1 MRIVVNKIKA
11 IWRFYRD
18 GFKNMTWGRELWWLI
33 LLKVV
38 ILFAVLRVF
47 FFRPLMSG
55 MSDVQKS
62 EMVGNHLVN
71 PDYIDNND
79 TLNLITD

>member
-18 GFKNMTWGRELWWLI
+18 GFKKMTWGRELWWLI

-47 FFRPLMSG
+47 FFRPVMSG

-79 TLNLITD
+79 ALNLITD

>member
-1 MRIVVNKIKA
+1 MGKIKS
-11 IWRFYRD
+11 IWCFYRD

-47 FFRPLMSG
+47 FFRPVMSG
-55 MSDVQKS
+55 MNDEQKS
-62 EMVGNHLVN
+62 QMVGDHLIKN
-71 PDYIDNND
+71 DYTENKD